1 MQLFANDFRVRPK
14 VWKNNITR
22 NSSRSVILTLLTLL
36 SAVQNQLYFWG
47 FPHYPKLEYAISRC
61 YIFPNG
67 YVWFIDNFLCLSD
80 VWKGRSYVNANVS
93 VSVSSIFSS
102 CEFYL
107 MHCFLRHRNSP
118 LKRFNCVS
126 IATPLFSV
134 FIQQNTKS
142 TTGTNIYSFPE
153 ELPKALIE
161 MFLIEVNR
169 LTLPRSSQDVI
180 FKHIFKD
187 AFL

>member
-1 MQLFANDFRVRPK
+1 M
-14 VWKNNITR
+14 
-22 NSSRSVILTLLTLL
+22 
-36 SAVQNQLYFWG
+36 QNQLYFWG
-47 FPHYPKLEYAISRC
+47 FRQYPKLKYSIPRC

-67 YVWFIDNFLCLSD
+67 SVWFIDNLLCLSD

-107 MHCFLRHRNSP
+107 KYYFLRHRNSSS
-118 LKRFNCVS
+118 KRFNYVS

-142 TTGTNIYSFPE
+142 TTGPNIYSFPE
-153 ELPKALIE
+153 ELPKAFIE
-161 MFLIEVNR
+161 MFLTEVNR
-169 LTLPRSSQDVI
+169 LTLPRCSQDVI